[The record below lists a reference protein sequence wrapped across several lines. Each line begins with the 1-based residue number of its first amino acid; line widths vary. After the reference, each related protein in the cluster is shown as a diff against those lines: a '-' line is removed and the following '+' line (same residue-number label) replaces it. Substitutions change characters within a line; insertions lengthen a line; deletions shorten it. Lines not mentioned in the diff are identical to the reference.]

1 MEARKLI
8 RLAAPEDVQAFV
20 TAASEFDFDIDMRF
34 NKIVVDAKS
43 FLGVLSLLAHPVTI
57 FSQSS
62 NSEFDK
68 MLEKYEIA

>member
-1 MEARKLI
+1 MEARRLI

-20 TAASEFDFDIDMRF
+20 TAASEFDFDIDMRY

-43 FLGVLSLLAHPVTI
+43 FLGVLSLLSYPVMI
-57 FSQSS
+57 FSQGR

-68 MLEKYEIA
+68 LLEKYAIA